1 MPSPWKLLFSVSSI
15 FSSIDIQRRVY
26 DSSLKTSFSIKV
38 LNYLCSPKNSSLKL
52 IQQLAFLSPTSGK
65 FCLLVKI
72 PIWHHYKFTD
82 SSTAWLFRFL
92 VQCSFPC
99 STGDVTNLLWPLRL
113 SLASLLLTLTQSR
126 QLYHLWHKMEAFA
139 SHPLLHASGLT
150 LISSV
155 LSTPAYLLNTFQSI
169 YTCQSLSIFILK
181 TKILSWHARQHLTSP
196 FSGSQ
201 ASRSTCL
208 YQLSLPFHLRPSHP
222 LFIIL

>member
-1 MPSPWKLLFSVSSI
+1 MPSLSSELLHSWHSTQTSFLYLDPPTLLQDSLHPLLPPFEMPSPWKFLFSVSSI
-15 FSSIDIQRRVY
+15 FSSIDIQLRVY
-26 DSSLKTSFSIKV
+26 DSSLKTWFSIKV

-113 SLASLLLTLTQSR
+113 SLPSLLLTLTQSR
-126 QLYHLWHKMEAFA
+126 QLYHLWHKMEAFI
-139 SHPLLHASGLT
+139 SHPLLQ
-150 LISSV
+150 
-155 LSTPAYLLNTFQSI
+155 LLD
-169 YTCQSLSIFILK
+169 
-181 TKILSWHARQHLTSP
+181 
-196 FSGSQ
+196 
-201 ASRSTCL
+201 
-208 YQLSLPFHLRPSHP
+208 
-222 LFIIL
+222 